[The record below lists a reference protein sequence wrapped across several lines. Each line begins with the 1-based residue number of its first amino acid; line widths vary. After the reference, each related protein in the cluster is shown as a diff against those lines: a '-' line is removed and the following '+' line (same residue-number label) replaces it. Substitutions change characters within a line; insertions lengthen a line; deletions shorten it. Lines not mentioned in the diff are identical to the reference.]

1 MNVALP
7 KSYTWLFVLIQAVC
21 VTLLGYHLN
30 RADFKEL
37 VLLYTALFSSF
48 YFFLKYF
55 DGSQKYLYYT
65 GLFLRI
71 VLLFSIPNL
80 SQDFYRF
87 IWDGRMLVNGNNPYL
102 YLPDNIIGN
111 TNFHISDAKQLYEG
125 MGSLSSGHFTNYP
138 PVNQFCFA
146 IAALFAGKSIV
157 GSIIVFKLIII
168 IADIGTCYFGRKLLK
183 LQNLPEKNIFL
194 YFLNPLVII
203 ELTGNLHFEGVM
215 IFFLIWS
222 LYLLETG
229 KLKWAA
235 AVFALSV
242 SVKLVPL
249 MLLPLLYRKLKIR
262 NAFQFY
268 GIAGSSTVLLFVP
281 FISVPFL
288 YNYANTISLWFVNFE
303 FNASIYYLLRSIGYY
318 LTGYNLIHTIGK
330 ILPLIV
336 LLFALILSARK
347 TNTNFRNYT
356 QNMLLVLCLYF
367 FLSTTVHPWYII
379 TPIALSVFTKFR
391 FPLAWTF
398 LVILSYWA
406 YSNTDFSESP
416 LLLIFEYAGVFCM
429 LFWELTGRAT
439 FLQNIPGKCQ
449 ETAISTSN
457 QTTRKKMATMQKI
470 GLGVIST
477 VIIAAAYLFCASSC
491 GIKISGKGPV
501 VSHEKWTALLKKHV
515 KADGLVDYKG
525 FINDKAELQA
535 YLDIISKDAPAKN
548 WSENDKIAYWLN
560 AYNAFTVKLI
570 VDNYPVKSIKDLG
583 PANQIIFVNTPW
595 DKKFFK
601 IGGRTMTLNNIEH
614 RILRNQFTE
623 PRIHFALNC
632 ASMSCPKL
640 RAEAYEGVVLDKQLT
655 EQATGFLS
663 DTSRNVVD
671 ASNPKLSSIFNWYGG
686 DMKKWSKLSLIQYI
700 NKYSPIQI
708 NENANI
714 DYLKYDWNLNE
725 AK

>member
-1 MNVALP
+1 MNIALP
-7 KSYTWLFVLIQAVC
+7 KSYTWLLVLVQAVC

-30 RADFKEL
+30 RADFTEL
-37 VLLYTALFSSF
+37 IVLYTVLFASF

-55 DGSQKYLYYT
+55 HGSQQSLYYV
-65 GLFLRI
+65 GLFLRV
-71 VLLFSIPNL
+71 VLLFSVPNL
-80 SQDFYRF
+80 SQDYFRF
-87 IWDGRMLVNGNNPYL
+87 IWDGRMLMDGHNPYL
-102 YLPDNIIGN
+102 YLPDNIV
-111 TNFHISDAKQLYEG
+111 HDAGFPIPEAEQLYKG
-125 MGSLSSGHFTNYP
+125 MGSLSSGHYTNYP
-138 PVNQFCFA
+138 PVNQLCFA
-146 IAALFAGKSIV
+146 LAALFAGKSIE

-168 IADIGTCYFGRKLLK
+168 AADIGTYFFGRKLLK

-203 ELTGNLHFEGVM
+203 ELSGNLHFEGVM

-229 KLKWAA
+229 KIKWAA
-235 AVFALSV
+235 LVFALSV

-249 MLLPLLYRKLKIR
+249 MLLPLLYKRLRFR

-268 GIAGSSTVLLFVP
+268 SIAGGVTILLFTP

-288 YNYANTISLWFVNFE
+288 KNYADTISLWFVNFE
-303 FNASIYYLLRSIGYY
+303 FNASIYYLLRAIGYY
-318 LTGYNLIHTIGK
+318 FTGYNLIHFVGK
-330 ILPLIV
+330 LLPVIV
-336 LLFALILSARK
+336 VLSALILAARQK
-347 TNTNFRNYT
+347 NTSFRGYA
-356 QNMLLVLCLYF
+356 QNMLLVFCLYF

-379 TPIALSVFTKFR
+379 TPLALSVFTKYR

-398 LVILSYWA
+398 LIILSYWA
-406 YSNTDFSESP
+406 YSNTDFKESP
-416 LLLIFEYAGVFCM
+416 LLLVFEYAGIFCM
-429 LFWELTGRAT
+429 LVWELRGRNT
-439 FLQNIPGKCQ
+439 FLQNIPGAMSGNPFLNDK
-449 ETAISTSN
+449 SGN
-457 QTTRKKMATMQKI
+457 KKKMTTMQKI
-470 GLGVIST
+470 GLGAIST
-477 VIIAAAYLFCASSC
+477 AIIAAAYLFCASSC
-491 GIKISGKGPV
+491 GIKITGKGPV
-501 VSHEKWTALLKKHV
+501 VSHEKWTALLNKHV

-535 YLDIISKDAPAKN
+535 YLDIISKDAPAKS
-548 WSENDKIAYWLN
+548 WAENDKIAYWLN

-632 ASMSCPKL
+632 ASMSCPRL
-640 RAEAYEGVVLDKQLT
+640 RSEAYEGSILDRQLT
-655 EQATGFLS
+655 EQAIGFLS
-663 DTSRNVVD
+663 DSTRNQPNAD
-671 ASNPKLSSIFNWYGG
+671 NPKLSSIFNWYGG

-700 NKYSPIQI
+700 NKYSPVQI

-725 AK
+725 SK

>member
-7 KSYTWLFVLIQAVC
+7 KSYNWLFVLIQAVC
-21 VTLLGYHLN
+21 ITLLGYHLN
-30 RADFKEL
+30 RADFIEL
-37 VLLYTALFSSF
+37 IVLYTALFSSF
-48 YFFLKYF
+48 YFLLKYF
-55 DGSQKYLYYT
+55 DGSQKSLFYI

-80 SQDFYRF
+80 SQDFFRF
-87 IWDGRMLVNGNNPYL
+87 IWDGRMLINGHNPYL

-111 TNFHISDAKQLYEG
+111 ANFHIHDAAELYNG
-125 MGSLSSGHFTNYP
+125 MGSLSSGHYTNYP
-138 PVNQFCFA
+138 PVNQLCFA

-157 GSIIVFKLIII
+157 GSVIVFKLIII
-168 IADIGTCYFGRKLLK
+168 AADMGTYYFGRKLLK

-203 ELTGNLHFEGVM
+203 ELPGNLHFEGVM

-229 KLKWAA
+229 KVKWAA
-235 AVFALSV
+235 VVFALSV

-249 MLLPLLYRKLKIR
+249 MLLPLLYRKLKLR

-268 GIAGSSTVLLFVP
+268 GIAGSITVLLFVP

-288 YNYANTISLWFVNFE
+288 KNYANTISLWFLNFE

-330 ILPLIV
+330 ILPVIV
-336 LLFALILSARK
+336 LLFVLLLSARK

-379 TPIALSVFTKFR
+379 TPLALSVFTEFR

-398 LVILSYWA
+398 LAILSYWA
-406 YSNTDFSESP
+406 YSNSAFEESS
-416 LLLIFEYAGVFCM
+416 LLLVLEYAGVFSM
-429 LFWELTGRAT
+429 LLWELTGRNT
-439 FLQNIPGKCQ
+439 FFQNIPGAMSGNSHLNDK
-449 ETAISTSN
+449 SGN
-457 QTTRKKMATMQKI
+457 KKKMTTMQKI
-470 GLGVIST
+470 GLGAIST

-515 KADGLVDYKG
+515 KTDGLVDYKG

-535 YLDIISKDAPAKN
+535 YLNIISKDAPAKN
-548 WSENDKIAYWLN
+548 WPENDKIAYWLN

-570 VDNYPVKSIKDLG
+570 IDNYPVKSIKDLG

-632 ASMSCPKL
+632 ASMSCPRL
-640 RAEAYEGVVLDKQLT
+640 RAEAYEGSILDKQLT
-655 EQATGFLS
+655 EQAVAFLS
-663 DTSRNVVD
+663 DSTRNQPNAD
-671 ASNPKLSSIFNWYGG
+671 NPKLSSIFNWYGG

-700 NKYSPIQI
+700 NKYSPVQI

-725 AK
+725 SK